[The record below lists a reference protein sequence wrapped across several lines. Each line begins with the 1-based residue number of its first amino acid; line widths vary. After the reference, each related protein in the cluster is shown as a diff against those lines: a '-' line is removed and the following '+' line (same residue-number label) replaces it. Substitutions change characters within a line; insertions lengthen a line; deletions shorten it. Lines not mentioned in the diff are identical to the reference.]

1 MSEVLIINASP
12 RKEGT
17 SYMFC
22 KRCQDMVGGDIC
34 QLYSDINSVEWLLP
48 KIKEAKTIIISG
60 PSYIDSYPAHVVSLL
75 EEISKH
81 PEICHGQKVYGII
94 NGGMP
99 YVHTHEAGLRMLK
112 LFCKDSNMQ
121 YQGGFVMGLGPI
133 LNGKPLENHIF
144 AKRIV
149 PAFQQFLEHIKNME
163 ETPDEI
169 YYNAEKKIPTLLTR
183 VLSYT
188 MNGKINKNLKKYG
201 FHYNQPSPYWE
212 NAPRQS

>member
-12 RKEGT
+12 RREGT
-17 SYMFC
+17 SFMLS
-22 KRCQDMVGGDIC
+22 KRCQDYVGGDIY

-48 KIKEAKTIIISG
+48 KIDEAKTIILSG
-60 PSYIDSYPAHVVSLL
+60 PCYIDTYPAHVVYLL

-112 LFCKDSNMQ
+112 LFCQDCKMQ
-121 YQGGFVMGLGPI
+121 YQGGFVMGFGPI

-144 AKRIV
+144 ARTMV
-149 PAFQQFLEHIKNME
+149 PAFQELLEHIKKKE
-163 ETPDEI
+163 KSPDEL
-169 YYNAEKKIPTLLTR
+169 YYHTEKKLPSLLIRILSR
-183 VLSYT
+183 V
-188 MNGKINKNLKKYG
+188 MNRKINKNLKKNG
-201 FHYNQPSPYWE
+201 FVYNQPSPYWD
-212 NAPRQS
+212 NASV